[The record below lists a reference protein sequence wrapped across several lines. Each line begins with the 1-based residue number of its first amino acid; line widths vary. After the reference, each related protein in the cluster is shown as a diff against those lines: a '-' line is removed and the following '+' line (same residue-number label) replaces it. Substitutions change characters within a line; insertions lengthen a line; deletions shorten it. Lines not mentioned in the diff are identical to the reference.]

1 MAANSN
7 DIEKRLWET
16 ADLLRA
22 NSSLMPSE
30 YSGPVLGLLFLRYAE
45 KKFAEIETRIGPV
58 GSGTRRKI
66 GKADYQAEGV
76 IFLTDVA
83 RFSYLQ
89 NLTEGD
95 NIGKAINEAMVAIE
109 EENPDLAGVLPHTY
123 TQIENSVLVELLRLL
138 GPIDIEG
145 DVFGKVYEYF
155 MGNFAM
161 QVMQKGGEFYTPASL
176 VKLMVEIIEPY
187 HGRIYDPACGSG
199 GMFVHSAEFLRN
211 HKKSP
216 DREISIFGVEKRREV
231 IRMAAMNLAVHG
243 LGGDIREANTYYA
256 DLIPTARRN
265 ASTL

>member
-1 MAANSN
+1 MAANGN
-7 DIEKRLWET
+7 DIEKRLWEA
-16 ADLLRA
+16 ADQLRA

-45 KKFAEIETRIGPV
+45 KKFAAVETQIGPV

-109 EENPDLAGVLPHTY
+109 EENSDLAGVLPHTY
-123 TQIENSVLVELLRLL
+123 TQIENSVLVELLKLL

-145 DVFGKVYEYF
+145 DVFG
-155 MGNFAM
+155 
-161 QVMQKGGEFYTPASL
+161 
-176 VKLMVEIIEPY
+176 
-187 HGRIYDPACGSG
+187 R
-199 GMFVHSAEFLRN
+199 
-211 HKKSP
+211 
-216 DREISIFGVEKRREV
+216 
-231 IRMAAMNLAVHG
+231 
-243 LGGDIREANTYYA
+243 
-256 DLIPTARRN
+256 
-265 ASTL
+265 